1 MLLQPKLRFQLD
13 SELFIILGVKIRHGG
28 SEVGSSRDTK
38 SATGAAA
45 DNARTKRKSL
55 QRHIREQILPEWCP
69 NDGCYVCKAK
79 EVRECTS
86 YKALAG
92 TLNALKVK
100 SPRGKIG
107 TWQGTMVKNLFK
119 DDTP

>member
-1 MLLQPKLRFQLD
+1 MR
-13 SELFIILGVKIRHGG
+13 
-28 SEVGSSRDTK
+28 
-38 SATGAAA
+38 
-45 DNARTKRKSL
+45 
-55 QRHIREQILPEWCP
+55 
-69 NDGCYVCKAK
+69 
-79 EVRECTS
+79 

-100 SPRGKIG
+100 SPRGKVG